1 MILPRLPD
9 WDLRL
14 VRALEA
20 TPPFAW
26 GTHDC
31 CRFAARVVAA
41 MTGHDPMA
49 AAYAGRYQSADDA
62 ATLMA
67 SGGGLGALLAGTLG
81 APLPSLASARRGDV
95 VLAAIGDHETVGILA
110 DARIA
115 AQGPDGVVFLPRRCG
130 RLAWSIG

>member
-14 VRALEA
+14 VRALES
-20 TPPFAW
+20 TPPFRW
-26 GTHDC
+26 GVADC
-31 CRFAARVVAA
+31 CRFASRVVGE
-41 MTGHDPMA
+41 MTGLDPLA
-49 AAYAGRYQSADDA
+49 AEFDGRYATAEEADVIIRA
-62 ATLMA
+62 
-67 SGGGLGALLAGTLG
+67 GGGLAALITAVAG
-81 APLPSLASARRGDV
+81 APLSSLAKARRGDV
-95 VLAAIGDHETVGILA
+95 VLAAIGTHETVGIIA